1 MDEMQEPLF
10 TTVKL
15 EDFVPADHPLRPLRL
30 LVNQALKRLNGLFG
44 TIYADS
50 GRASIAPEKLLRALL
65 LQVLCSVRSERML
78 MEQMRYNLLFRWF
91 VGLAIE
97 DAVWDHSVFSKNR
110 DRLLEHEV
118 VEAFFTEVMS
128 LADKQGL
135 LSREYFS
142 VDGTLIQAWASH
154 KSFRPKDGSDD
165 PPAGGGRNVDTDWK
179 GKRRSNDTH
188 ESSTDPDARLF
199 RKGRQ
204 SAAILCYQGHI
215 LMENR
220 SGLVVGAVVSHADGF
235 GERASALRLLDC
247 VPGSRQDARRRQG
260 LRHARLCAGLS
271 CAQGDAACRAQ
282 RRASRRQRDRWPHLA
297 ARRLWH
303 QPGDSQ
309 THRRALRLGQDRRQD
324 STDRVSRH
332 QASRPALQA
341 DDAGEQPDSNG
352 SNTGS
357 GAAGSSAMS
366 RPTVAVARQRAGRPA
381 RKRGIRHDS
390 SATQRPIAYETL
402 LNSAPI
408 VGTRRFSTAC

>member
-1 MDEMQEPLF
+1 M
-10 TTVKL
+10 KL

-65 LQVLCSVRSERML
+65 LQVLYSVRSERML

-128 LADKQGL
+128 
-135 LSREYFS
+135 
-142 VDGTLIQAWASH
+142 
-154 KSFRPKDGSDD
+154 
-165 PPAGGGRNVDTDWK
+165 
-179 GKRRSNDTH
+179 H

-204 SAAILCYQGHI
+204 SGAILCYQGHI

-247 VPGSRQDARRRQG
+247 VPG
-260 LRHARLCAGLS
+260 RHAKTLGADKGY
-271 CAQGDAACRAQ
+271 DM
-282 RRASRRQRDRWPHLA
+282 RDFVR
-297 ARRLWH
+297 
-303 QPGDSQ
+303 
-309 THRRALRLGQDRRQD
+309 
-324 STDRVSRH
+324 
-332 QASRPALQA
+332 
-341 DDAGEQPDSNG
+341 
-352 SNTGS
+352 
-357 GAAGSSAMS
+357 
-366 RPTVAVARQRAGRPA
+366 
-381 RKRGIRHDS
+381 
-390 SATQRPIAYETL
+390 
-402 LNSAPI
+402 
-408 VGTRRFSTAC
+408 

>member
-1 MDEMQEPLF
+1 MQERLF

-15 EDFVPADHPLRPLRL
+15 EDFVPTDHPLRPLRL
-30 LVNQALKRLNGLFG
+30 LVNQALKRLNGLFS

-65 LQVLCSVRSERML
+65 LQVFYSVRSERML

-135 LSREYFS
+135 LSREHFS
-142 VDGTLIQAWASH
+142 VDGTLIQALASH

-204 SAAILCYQGHI
+204 SGAILCYQGHI

-235 GERASALRLLDC
+235 AERASALRLLDC
-247 VPGSRQDARRRQG
+247 VPG
-260 LRHARLCAGLS
+260 RHAKTLGADKGYDMR
-271 CAQGDAACRAQ
+271 DFVRDCRARKVTPHVARNDAHQ
-282 RRASRRQRDRWPHLA
+282 GGSAIDGRTSRHAGYGISQVIRKRIEEHFGWGKTVGRIRQTAYRSIKRVDQHFKLTMLASNLTRMARILA
-297 ARRLWH
+297 AVP
-303 QPGDSQ
+303 QG
-309 THRRALRLGQDRRQD
+309 
-324 STDRVSRH
+324 
-332 QASRPALQA
+332 
-341 DDAGEQPDSNG
+341 
-352 SNTGS
+352 
-357 GAAGSSAMS
+357 
-366 RPTVAVARQRAGRPA
+366 VAR
-381 RKRGIRHDS
+381 
-390 SATQRPIAYETL
+390 
-402 LNSAPI
+402 
-408 VGTRRFSTAC
+408 